1 MTQSNNPLKAFFRQ
15 PAIYIRLPSDGKY
28 WEESALEMPQNHE
41 LPVYPMTA
49 VDEITYR
56 TPDALFNGQAVVD
69 VMQSCVPSI
78 KDAWVTPV
86 TDVNSLLISIRIASY
101 GHEMEVG
108 TTCPGCGHNDEFGLD
123 LRTVLDQMQSPDFD
137 KTINHG
143 DLEIIFR
150 PMTYRQQNQS
160 NVEQFENQR
169 MIQLIPGSDLPD
181 EEKLSRMTEIMK
193 SITRLTIKA
202 LKDSIA
208 GIKTPTAFVT
218 EPEYI
223 EEFLT
228 SCDRTVF
235 TAIRDHAVALR
246 QQTELKPVELTCSE
260 CQNKYQQQLSLDMA
274 NFFAPAS

>member
-1 MTQSNNPLKAFFRQ
+1 MTQSSNPLKAFFRQ
-15 PAIYIRLPSDGKY
+15 PAIYVRLPSDGKY
-28 WEESALEMPQNHE
+28 WADSALAMPHNHE

-69 VMQSCVPSI
+69 VMQSCIPAI
-78 KDAWVTPV
+78 KDAWVAPV
-86 TDVNSLLISIRIASY
+86 TDVNSLLIAIRIASY

-108 TTCPGCGHNDEFGLD
+108 TTCPKCNHNDEFGLD
-123 LRTVLDQMQSPDFD
+123 LRTVLDQMQAPDFD
-137 KTINHG
+137 KTVHHG
-143 DLEIIFR
+143 DLEVIFK
-150 PMTYRQQNQS
+150 PMSYRQQNQS

-169 MIQLIPGSDLPD
+169 MIQLIPNSDLPD
-181 EEKLSRMTEIMK
+181 DEKLSRMTEIMK

-208 GIKTPTAFVT
+208 GIKTPGAFVT
-218 EPEYI
+218 EPEFI

-235 TAIRDHAVALR
+235 TAIRDHAVSLR

>member
-28 WEESALEMPQNHE
+28 WAESALDMPQNRE
-41 LPVYPMTA
+41 LPVFPMTA

-69 VMQSCVPSI
+69 VMQSCVPTI
-78 KDAWVTPV
+78 KDAWVAPV

-123 LRTVLDQMQSPDFD
+123 LRTVLDQMQAPDFD
-137 KTINHG
+137 KTIKHG
-143 DLEIIFR
+143 DLEIIFK

-208 GIKTPTAFVT
+208 GIKTPNAFVT

-235 TAIRDHAVALR
+235 TAIRDHAVSIR
-246 QQTELKPVELTCSE
+246 QQTELKPVELTCTE